1 MPKYKVD
8 WTEEQWFRTTI
19 EADSKEDAL
28 NKFWEIEYSQGEMYG
43 AEIQDSVE
51 FELIEED

>member
-1 MPKYKVD
+1 MAKYKVE

-19 EADSKEDAL
+19 EASSEEDAL
-28 NKFWEIEYSQGEMYG
+28 KKFWQIEYSQGEMYG